1 MAIARFVVV
10 ASLAVWVALPS
21 PPGAGA
27 SSLETCAQR
36 VIRDWYAGGRVDGT
50 YPFACYRAAIRALPD
65 DVLNYSDADKDIA
78 RALEYAR
85 QGRSEPPRAASSSA
99 TPRASRAPTATK
111 PQAAP
116 ATVTARRPATA
127 PAARAPR
134 PATTT
139 GPSPARPPRP
149 PGSGLH
155 VAAAEQD
162 TVGAGL
168 PYPVLVL
175 ATLAAVLFACAGAGW
190 ALGRRR

>member
-10 ASLAVWVALPS
+10 ALLAVWVALPS

-85 QGRSEPPRAASSSA
+85 QGRPEPPRAAPSSA
-99 TPRASRAPTATK
+99 TRRASRAPTATK

-116 ATVTARRPATA
+116 ATVTEQRPA

-139 GPSPARPPRP
+139 APSPARPPRP
-149 PGSGLH
+149 PDSGLH

-162 TVGAGL
+162 TLGAGL